1 MSLSGVTISLCL
13 NILSRSLNVDSFL
26 VILKIIPGRSTL
38 DFFPHEFFSL
48 DEVIV
53 ITNKRFFFFPWY
65 YDNMLQKQ
73 LSVLQNR
80 LIRES
85 EFQVYLAPD

>member
-1 MSLSGVTISLCL
+1 MHSG
-13 NILSRSLNVDSFL
+13 
-26 VILKIIPGRSTL
+26 
-38 DFFPHEFFSL
+38 FFPHEFFSL

-53 ITNKRFFFFPWY
+53 ITNKRFFFLPLVF
-65 YDNMLQKQ
+65 MLQKQ

-85 EFQVYLAPD
+85 EFQVYLVPD

>member
-1 MSLSGVTISLCL
+1 MSLSGVPISLCL

-26 VILKIIPGRSTL
+26 VILKIIPGKSTL

-53 ITNKRFFFFPWY
+53 ITNKRFFFLPLVF
-65 YDNMLQKQ
+65 
-73 LSVLQNR
+73 
-80 LIRES
+80 
-85 EFQVYLAPD
+85 

>member
-1 MSLSGVTISLCL
+1 MSLSGVPISLCL

-26 VILKIIPGRSTL
+26 VILKIIPGKSTL

-53 ITNKRFFFFPWY
+53 ITNKRFFFL

-85 EFQVYLAPD
+85 EFQV